1 MLANNSEV
9 KYTIKEV
16 HKTLV
21 NMCIRIKIIN
31 LLWL

>member
-1 MLANNSEV
+1 MNLEV

-21 NMCIRIKIIN
+21 NMGIRIKITN
-31 LLWL
+31 LLWM